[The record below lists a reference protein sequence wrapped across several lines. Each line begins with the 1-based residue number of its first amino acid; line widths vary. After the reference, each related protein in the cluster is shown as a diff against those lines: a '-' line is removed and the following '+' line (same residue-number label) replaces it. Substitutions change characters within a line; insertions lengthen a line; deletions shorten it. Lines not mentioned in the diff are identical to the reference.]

1 MSDWPYTTEQK
12 SLMTPALSG
21 KKTKRARILLPRMEE
36 KTYPQYERQ
45 EHVKPMAPRRV
56 GGRQNAG
63 PTARQGGANGGFR
76 RPQTS

>member
-36 KTYPQYERQ
+36 KTYPQYE
-45 EHVKPMAPRRV
+45 PMKKKSIPRV

-63 PTARQGGANGGFR
+63 PTARNGQNNGGFR
-76 RPQTS
+76 KPYSS